1 MTIGDR
7 LELAVLTVSGFLLG
21 ILTAAFLLIRI
32 GAWPFPVTALIAG
45 VANVLILRLAES
57 YTKSAWQYAP
67 LIVWTF
73 VTAMA
78 MLPVFGNGSLI
89 GDWRLLLLL
98 ACGLAVPAFYASTSR
113 VRNLSQS

>member
-1 MTIGDR
+1 MSIGDR
-7 LELAVLTVSGFLLG
+7 VELGVLTVSGFLLG
-21 ILTAAFLLIRI
+21 ILTAAFLLVRI
-32 GAWPFPVTALIAG
+32 GSFPFPITALIAG
-45 VANVLILRLAES
+45 VVNVLILKIAET

-67 LIVWTF
+67 LIAWTF

-98 ACGLAVPAFYASTSR
+98 ACGLALPAFYASTAR
-113 VRNLSQS
+113 IRNLTQS